1 MGALDPLGVTPGFRL
16 SSMIESDELAPTPD
30 PLTALDQLHDRFLI
44 SVGSTIEAFRQ
55 LADQL
60 HRAPAAP
67 QVLEALNRELHRFRG
82 TAGSY
87 GFVEIGRLASAL
99 DQLVARWAGEPSLD
113 LTRRSLIVRQFARL
127 LTDAFGGRAD
137 ESSDEPSPPILLVD
151 VPDREATGLVAEA
164 LVRGHFVE
172 RLAASA
178 AQASID
184 ARPPGAVIAAARVPL
199 TVPAESVH
207 VLLRDIDGV
216 VVPHGPNGR
225 VIELGTA
232 AEQVLQLIETLS
244 ARTSGAGAMVL
255 VLDED
260 VGVLAAVQR
269 VTARE
274 GMQVVS
280 RSRDADPIE
289 ALQELRPVLVVI
301 AWRARAVA
309 TPAPTGRR
317 RPMGGAVGD
326 SPSPDTISTLRYIRS
341 DRRYSELPILVLGP
355 QVDRDTR
362 TALFDAGADDLQSTP
377 VVEVELAR
385 RVNRLIEVR
394 RQRLTARSI
403 HPATALTLPERT
415 RRDFDEILREATV
428 LGRATSL
435 IIIRPLEPPD
445 GRQRTTQWQRECAMV
460 SGALALDG
468 GRSGFLDDTALG
480 ILLPVSADE
489 AVSRVL
495 PFAEVASGQTGAWVA
510 GVVEQIPGAEVILA
524 ELIRAAEEAWLVARD
539 HGALVRRWDP
549 SDVTVAPDV
558 ILVED
563 DTALADLVMYALS
576 ARGLTHRRFED
587 GPSALAELVR
597 LRCYHRH
604 PILIVD
610 VDLPGLDGFS
620 LFDRLRVERPGVYK
634 VVFMSV
640 RGSEADQLR
649 ALRAGALDYL
659 PKPVSL
665 RVLLAKISVWRSQ
678 DVTG

>member
-1 MGALDPLGVTPGFRL
+1 
-16 SSMIESDELAPTPD
+16 MIESDELVPPSD
-30 PLTALDQLHDRFLI
+30 PSTALDQLRDRFLMNI
-44 SVGSTIEAFRQ
+44 GSTVEAFRQ

-67 QVLEALNRELHRFRG
+67 EVLDALSRELHRIRG

-87 GFVEIGRLASAL
+87 GFLEVGRLAAAL
-99 DQLVARWAGEPSLD
+99 DQVVVRWVADITLD
-113 LTRRSLIVRQFARL
+113 LPRRSVVVRQFARIL
-127 LTDAFGGRAD
+127 AAAFD
-137 ESSDEPSPPILLVD
+137 EGATEAVDELSAPILLVD
-151 VPDREATGLVAEA
+151 VPDREATGLIAEA

-172 RLAASA
+172 RLPATV
-178 AQASID
+178 AQQSID

-207 VLLRDIDGV
+207 VLLRDIDGT
-216 VVPHGPNGR
+216 VVPHGANGQ
-225 VIELGTA
+225 VVELGTPPA
-232 AEQVLQLIETLS
+232 QVLQLVETRS
-244 ARTSGAGAMVL
+244 ARASGAGATVL
-255 VLDED
+255 VLDDE
-260 VGVLAAVQR
+260 GGTLAIVQR
-269 VTARE
+269 VTTRE

-280 RSRDADPIE
+280 RPWDADPI
-289 ALQELRPVLVVI
+289 AVLQELRPVLVVI
-301 AWRARAVA
+301 PWRARAA
-309 TPAPTGRR
+309 STPAPTGRR
-317 RPMGGAVGD
+317 RPLGGGLGE
-326 SPSPDTISTLRYIRS
+326 PLGRDTVATLRRIRA
-341 DRRYSELPILVLGP
+341 DRRFAELPLLVLGP

-362 TALFDAGADDLQSTP
+362 TALFEAGADDLQSTP

-385 RVNRLIEVR
+385 RVARLIEVR

-415 RRDFDEILREATV
+415 HRDFDEVLREATV

-435 IIIRPLEPPD
+435 AILRPLEPPD

-460 SGALALDG
+460 AGALTLDG

-480 ILLPVSADE
+480 ILLPMGAED
-489 AVSRVL
+489 AMARL
-495 PFAEVASGQTGAWVA
+495 TPFAEFASDQLGAWAA
-510 GVVEQIPGAEVILA
+510 GVVEQLPGAEAVLP

-563 DTALADLVMYALS
+563 DTALAELVMYALS

-587 GPSALAELVR
+587 GPTALAELVR

-665 RVLLAKISVWRSQ
+665 RVLLAKISVWRNQ
-678 DVTG
+678 DLPR